1 MTRTSTWTLAAAASL
16 LVTGCLPYIYHERSQ
31 VLIPG
36 IDIDQTLDVAE
47 AELRKPGGASVLTIW
62 AMRDQIV
69 TPAQAARI
77 SDLYLAHIDEVDG
90 PDAKARSF
98 QVWHLTWAISNIYR
112 LGSDGVKASL
122 EPAYRDAAA
131 RVEALDMKV
140 AHVHF
145 SGQTLYMGD
154 AHGGGRAFA
163 NSHLVVPGNKDYLQ
177 SFQEYLAG
185 GEPEPQLMLYAEP
198 TKQDAVLLQSL

>member
-1 MTRTSTWTLAAAASL
+1 MKNNHIPALAAAAAI
-16 LVTGCLPYIYHERSQ
+16 LVSGCLPYIYHERHS

-47 AELRKPGGASVLTIW
+47 AELQEPGGASVLTIW

-77 SDLYLAHIDEVDG
+77 SDVYLAHIDEVDD
-90 PDAKARSF
+90 PETPARSF
-98 QVWHLTWAISNIYR
+98 QVWHLTWAVSNLYR
-112 LGSDGVKASL
+112 LGSDGVKTNL
-122 EPAYRDAAA
+122 EPAYRDAAS

-140 AHVHF
+140 AHIHF
-145 SGQTLYMGD
+145 SGEKLYMGD
-154 AHGGGRAFA
+154 AHGGGRAYA

-177 SFQEYLAG
+177 SFDEYVTG
-185 GEPEPQLMLYAEP
+185 GEPEPQLKLYAEP
-198 TKQDAVLLQSL
+198 TKKDAEILHSL